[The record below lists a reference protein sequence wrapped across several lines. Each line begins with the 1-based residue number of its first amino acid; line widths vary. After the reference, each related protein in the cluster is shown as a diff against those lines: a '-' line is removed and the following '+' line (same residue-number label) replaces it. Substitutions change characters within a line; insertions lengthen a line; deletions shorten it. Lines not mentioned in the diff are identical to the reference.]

1 MQFNAVYVYGC
12 FVEYVVGKYE
22 APNESNKRALDV
34 VCWLSWCVLRFFFAF
49 LIEIINVYY
58 SWF

>member
-1 MQFNAVYVYGC
+1 MFNAMQYMYNNMVC

-34 VCWLSWCVLRFFFAF
+34 VCWLSWWCALRYFFFPTF
-49 LIEIINVYY
+49 N
-58 SWF
+58 